1 MKIKEYKNYSVKVF
15 KAVLLRYKFILI
27 DSNNTLAYIIERN
40 DDDIFT
46 DIRYCRYQFDKF
58 LKENKLNIEDEINVI
73 MSNSGF
79 VFKKVGWYYWYAV
92 R

>member
-1 MKIKEYKNYSVKVF
+1 MLKIKEYKNYSVKVF

-58 LKENKLNIEDEINVI
+58 LKENNKELSKYVDGKEIRECKCTRIYKN
-73 MSNSGF
+73 
-79 VFKKVGWYYWYAV
+79 
-92 R
+92 